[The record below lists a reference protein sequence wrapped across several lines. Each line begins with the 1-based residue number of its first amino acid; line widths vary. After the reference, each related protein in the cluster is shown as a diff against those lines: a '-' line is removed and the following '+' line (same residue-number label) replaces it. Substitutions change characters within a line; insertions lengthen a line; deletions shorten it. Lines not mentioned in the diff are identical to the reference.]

1 MTENEFKEFLSSIN
15 VNLTEKQFLELNKYY
30 EMLILGNQNINLTG
44 ITEKKDVYLKH
55 FYDSLTLNS
64 IVDLSKINTFCDIG
78 TGAGFPGIPLK
89 IVFPNLKVTL
99 VDSLKKRCTF
109 LNEVIEKLNLED
121 IEVVN
126 ERAEVFS
133 IENVEKYDIVTARAV
148 APLSQLLEIAICA
161 VKINGIFI
169 AMKTKNSD
177 EILYLDNCLNKLSL
191 TLNKKNEFLL
201 PLECSNRLLISFKK
215 NERTN
220 KKYPRKYNLIKK
232 NPL

>member
-1 MTENEFKEFLSSIN
+1 MTELEFQNYLREKGII
-15 VNLTEKQFLELNKYY
+15 LTEKQVKQFQRYY
-30 EMLILGNQNINLTG
+30 ELLVEWNQKMNLTA
-44 ITEKKDVYLKH
+44 IIDKQDVYLKH
-55 FYDSLTLNS
+55 FYDSLT
-64 IVDLSKINTFCDIG
+64 ITKICNLDNQKLCDIG

>member
-1 MTENEFKEFLSSIN
+1 MSEKIFLDELEKIGIKLDTKQINQFATYFQLLIEWNEK
-15 VNLTEKQFLELNKYY
+15 
-30 EMLILGNQNINLTG
+30 INLTS
-44 ITEKKDVYLKH
+44 IVEKEQVYLKH
-55 FYDSLTLNS
+55 FYDSLT
-64 IVDLSKINTFCDIG
+64 ITKICNLDNQKLCDIG

-89 IVFPNLKVTL
+89 IVFPNLKVTW

-126 ERAEVFS
+126 ERAEIFS

-191 TLNKKNEFLL
+191 TLNKKIEFLL
-201 PLECSNRLLISFKK
+201 PFECSNRLLISFKK

>member
-1 MTENEFKEFLSSIN
+1 MGRCER
-15 VNLTEKQFLELNKYY
+15 
-30 EMLILGNQNINLTG
+30 
-44 ITEKKDVYLKH
+44 
-55 FYDSLTLNS
+55 
-64 IVDLSKINTFCDIG
+64 

-99 VDSLKKRCTF
+99 VDSLGKRCTF
-109 LNEVIEKLNLED
+109 LNEVIEKLNLEG

-191 TLNKKNEFLL
+191 TLNKKIEFLL
-201 PLECSNRLLISFKK
+201 PFECSNRLLISFKK

>member
-1 MTENEFKEFLSSIN
+1 MSEKIFLDELEKIGIKLDTKQINQFATYFQLLIEWNEK
-15 VNLTEKQFLELNKYY
+15 
-30 EMLILGNQNINLTG
+30 INLTS
-44 ITEKKDVYLKH
+44 IVEKEQVYLKH
-55 FYDSLTLNS
+55 FYDSLT
-64 IVDLSKINTFCDIG
+64 ITKICNLDNQKLCDIG

-215 NERTN
+215 NKRTN